1 MTSLNNS
8 ALVCKFRKQPSAN
21 CSGVCARVTGRM
33 EIGSFHL
40 HKRERFRPHTRV
52 ERVRWNLVS
61 VCEAGLHRTF
71 LRTGFWIIK
80 IVFKKASKQ
89 ERGGEKRIKRSVE
102 KDGGGV
108 CGADLSPEPPHIHT
122 HAPHPTPGHFHILK
136 CAPSTSIFP
145 ELSCVQRKAR
155 M

>member
-40 HKRERFRPHTRV
+40 HERERFRPHTRV

-80 IVFKKASKQ
+80 IVFKKSIKAGERRRETDKK
-89 ERGGEKRIKRSVE
+89 ERGKGRR
-102 KDGGGV
+102 G
-108 CGADLSPEPPHIHT
+108 
-122 HAPHPTPGHFHILK
+122 
-136 CAPSTSIFP
+136 
-145 ELSCVQRKAR
+145 CVWS
-155 M
+155 